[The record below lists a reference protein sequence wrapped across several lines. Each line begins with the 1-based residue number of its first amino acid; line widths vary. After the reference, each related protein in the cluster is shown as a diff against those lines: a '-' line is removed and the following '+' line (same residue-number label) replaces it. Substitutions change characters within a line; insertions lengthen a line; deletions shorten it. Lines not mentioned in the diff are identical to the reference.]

1 MILAKEAEIVEERA
15 YCINGLMIAD
25 KRIKSKV
32 DIEPVFPLS
41 PDYRHRLYLGKIHV
55 VERKDGEHFRQRSV
69 GVRQCEHYRGFVNL
83 AFGRT
88 NLAGEERI
96 GKNKKN
102 A

>member
-55 VERKDGEHFRQRSV
+55 VE
-69 GVRQCEHYRGFVNL
+69 
-83 AFGRT
+83 
-88 NLAGEERI
+88 
-96 GKNKKN
+96 KKGW
-102 A
+102 